1 MPKYFTGVWTPQVT
15 STPNRW
21 VICSTNDTLQIA
33 FDVYVLGLLLW
44 NAMDRPRLPND
55 KLLRMLYEDG
65 VFLIIVS
72 FQYPT
77 SMAAIPTKRYYM
89 SSLQACWGA
98 MNLKLILEGSE
109 L

>member
-77 SMAAIPTKRYYM
+77 FHGRYSNETLLYVISAGM
-89 SSLQACWGA
+89 LGCD
-98 MNLKLILEGSE
+98 ESE
-109 L
+109 AYS